1 MENYKPPSP
10 LSLIGNRT
18 ANWCNWEQS
27 FRQFIMASN
36 EKDENAK
43 VSILLHTIGE
53 EAVEVYNTLTVTPE
67 GDELT
72 VEDVLQAF
80 KHYCRPQ
87 KNVVVERNQFWS
99 HEMTAET
106 SLDGFIT
113 ELQQKSKVCEFGMS
127 ENEMLRDKL
136 VLSITD
142 PLLKSRLLQE
152 SDLTLHRAIEICRA
166 TKQGN
171 NLLQFMKTEHGMEEV
186 PVDAESLHQNTGND
200 LGYRSVQNRNPT
212 EKLVLAAF
220 MPKVHLHRLQLQQP
234 SVTEWDFS
242 ERRNVEQLFQERLHI
257 KEEPETLSEGEEEK
271 QLCRQQET
279 NGTAASV
286 KCEDEDEPQASQ
298 IHWRQQTEIIMKEES
313 STCSLGEVIKIEIV
327 ESNSYEAAGSP
338 DQGMASELSQAEVSN
353 EDEDDD
359 DSWQKPLSVTEAEL
373 NDFDYTLTKRKMLNL
388 RKPVQGPNEIEP
400 VKTSTACVG
409 GQKVTL
415 IASSSKRGHT
425 GEKPFRCD
433 VCSKCFSQ
441 KSFLKAHKSIHT
453 GEKPFRC
460 KFCSKCFLRNAGLK
474 LHLALHT
481 EEKRFRCDVCSKCF
495 SRKTYLQK
503 HTSVHTGEKPF
514 MCSICEKSFRRNYS
528 LKLHMTIHTG
538 EKPFV
543 CNICKKCFRL
553 KRDLTLH
560 MSVHTGE
567 KPFRCDVCSK
577 CFTRKADLQTHMRI
591 HTGEKPFTCNVCSEC
606 FSRKSLLQL
615 HMRDHTGEKPFRCDV
630 CSKCFRRKSFLEIHK
645 SIHTGEKPFRCNFCS
660 KCFLRNSDLKLHL
673 ALHTGEKRFRC
684 DVCSKSYMRK
694 FDLKIHM
701 MGHTGEKPFR
711 CDVCSERFCR
721 KANLNS
727 HMTVHSRDTP

>member
-200 LGYRSVQNRNPT
+200 LGYQSFLNENPT

-257 KEEPETLSEGEEEK
+257 KEEPEMLSEGEEEK

-279 NGTAASV
+279 NGAAASV

-298 IHWRQQTEIIMKEES
+298 IHWRQQTEIIMKEEP
-313 STCSLGEVIKIEIV
+313 STCSLDEFIKMEIV
-327 ESNSYEAAGSP
+327 ESNGYVAAGSP

-359 DSWQKPLSVTEAEL
+359 RWQKHLSVTGAEL
-373 NDFDYTLTKRKMLNL
+373 KDFDYTLKNVKMFNL
-388 RKPVQGPNEIEP
+388 SKTVKQKNENEP

-415 IASSSKRGHT
+415 IAASSKRGHT

-441 KSFLKAHKSIHT
+441 KSFLVLHMMAHT
-453 GEKPFRC
+453 GEKP
-460 KFCSKCFLRNAGLK
+460 L
-474 LHLALHT
+474 T
-481 EEKRFRCDVCSKCF
+481 CDVCGKCF
-495 SRKTYLQK
+495 HRKGALQLHIRVHKREKHFKCEVCSKFFSR
-503 HTSVHTGEKPF
+503 HTNLKSHMTVHTGEKPYRCEV
-514 MCSICEKSFRRNYS
+514 CSKCFGRRNY
-528 LKLHMTIHTG
+528 LKSHMT
-538 EKPFV
+538 
-543 CNICKKCFRL
+543 
-553 KRDLTLH
+553 
-560 MSVHTGE
+560 VHTGE
-567 KPFRCDVCSK
+567 KPFRCDVCNK
-577 CFTRKADLQTHMRI
+577 CLTRKY
-591 HTGEKPFTCNVCSEC
+591 
-606 FSRKSLLQL
+606 
-615 HMRDHTGEKPFRCDV
+615 
-630 CSKCFRRKSFLEIHK
+630 
-645 SIHTGEKPFRCNFCS
+645 
-660 KCFLRNSDLKLHL
+660 DLKIHM
-673 ALHTGEKRFRC
+673 ASHTGEKRIKC
-684 DVCSKSYMRK
+684 DLCSKCFIRNC
-694 FDLKIHM
+694 DLKRHRRIH
-701 MGHTGEKPFR
+701 
-711 CDVCSERFCR
+711 
-721 KANLNS
+721 
-727 HMTVHSRDTP
+727 TVE